1 MNTQCRTLTR
11 RARRRTPRR
20 GFTLVELIAAIII
33 LVVGVLGLA
42 STAAVVMRQ
51 INGSSMQ
58 TRAALIAQSRL
69 ERLRSGNCALLNSG
83 TATSGG
89 ITETW
94 RTGPQNRSA
103 WMIVTVTWTERS
115 TPRSVTFTSQ
125 RPCV

>member
-1 MNTQCRTLTR
+1 MKRNRKSPA
-11 RARRRTPRR
+11 RATRR

-51 INGSSMQ
+51 INGAGMQ
-58 TRAALIAQSRL
+58 TRAAVLAQSRF
-69 ERLRSGNCALLNSG
+69 ERLRSVNCATAVGG

-94 RTGPQNRSA
+94 RTTMQNRS
-103 WMIVTVTWTERS
+103 MQMVVVVTWPERGV
-115 TPRSVTFTSQ
+115 TRSVTFTSQ

>member
-1 MNTQCRTLTR
+1 MKRHR
-11 RARRRTPRR
+11 RGLSRRVRR

-51 INGSSMQ
+51 INGAGMQ
-58 TRAALIAQSRL
+58 TRAAVIAQSRL
-69 ERLRSGNCALLNSG
+69 ERMRSISCAALASG
-83 TATSGG
+83 TATNGG
-89 ITETW
+89 VTENWIFGLTT
-94 RTGPQNRSA
+94 RAA
-103 WMIVTVTWTERS
+103 WMIVTVRWTERG

>member
-1 MNTQCRTLTR
+1 MKQTR
-11 RARRRTPRR
+11 RRLSGGKRK
-20 GFTLVELIAAIII
+20 GFTIVELVAAILI

-58 TRAALIAQSRL
+58 TRAAMLAQSRL
-69 ERLRSGNCALLNSG
+69 ERMRSINCNALANG
-83 TATSGG
+83 TATTNG

-94 RTGPQNRSA
+94 RFGLANRAA
-103 WMIVTVTWTERS
+103 WMIITVSWLERG
-115 TPRSVTFTSQ
+115 TTRTVTFTSQ